1 MLLVLSLRFNK
12 LTYLIFSHDRSSI
25 HHKTSPSG
33 GTQSHGFPDPEYFR
47 NCNGELDGVSV
58 PSAHALDDDGRI
70 IITSTKKGK

>member
-1 MLLVLSLRFNK
+1 MLLVISLCINK
-12 LTYLIFSHDRSSI
+12 LTYLIFSRDRSSI

-58 PSAHALDDDGRI
+58 PSARALDDDGRI
-70 IITSTKKGK
+70 IMTSTKKGK